1 MALWDEVLGPLG
13 TLWTH
18 FWAPGAPGKL
28 LGVSETGILEEFHFW
43 LRKALKW
50 TNVNESMKCYTI
62 SESSWHVLF
71 RFIRFKLDF
80 LHFMGARSLR
90 RTKIRKSTTSTRS
103 WISQKTSF
111 FLDFFLSRM
120 KRYDQMVAYI
130 PNTTRNAPHLGLK
143 THHFQEFLVL
153 CSNLLVSH
161 FLSLKSYIKSVPW
174 LIFCTN
180 ILNLMIFWWF

>member
-18 FWAPGAPGKL
+18 FWAPGGPGKL

-90 RTKIRKSTTSTRS
+90 RPKIRKSTTSTRS

-111 FLDFFLSRM
+111 FWTFFCLEWSVMTRRSRTYPTLPVM
-120 KRYDQMVAYI
+120 HPI
-130 PNTTRNAPHLGLK
+130 WGLK
-143 THHFQEFLVL
+143 HTIFKNFWFYAPTCFSVTSKGL
-153 CSNLLVSH
+153 NLL
-161 FLSLKSYIKSVPW
+161 
-174 LIFCTN
+174 
-180 ILNLMIFWWF
+180 

>member
-18 FWAPGAPGKL
+18 FWAPRGPGKL

-111 FLDFFLSRM
+111 FWILFCLEWSIMTRRSRT
-120 KRYDQMVAYI
+120 YPTLPVI
-130 PNTTRNAPHLGLK
+130 HPIWGLK
-143 THHFQEFLVL
+143 HT
-153 CSNLLVSH
+153 
-161 FLSLKSYIKSVPW
+161 
-174 LIFCTN
+174 IFK
-180 ILNLMIFWWF
+180 IFWFYAPTCFSVTS